1 MFPLG
6 VLCQK
11 KAVVDHTKILLPLNY
26 NTTFADIAG
35 GHSVTKHGTPAL
47 GNGDGFG
54 HSKWSNGSLGTN
66 LTATSYLTID
76 STPTLDLSG
85 RKPFTIECWIFA
97 NPYGSGGSAIFS
109 MRSGSGFCPIVMNF
123 YNTKIGDSALASW
136 QNTLTIQPSN
146 EVWRHVAIVGD
157 GTNITIYRGGTSIAQ
172 VAHPD
177 WPVGDRFLN
186 IGQDVEANS
195 GCYFNDFRF
204 SNAALYTANFTPPTS
219 AFTFGKPIERWF
231 RFDDDLSNSGNLAT
245 TATLDFGSV
254 TYSNTITNYAPST
267 SIGKSLLANGTQS
280 ITLSPTVTLG
290 ADFYVQFYA
299 AWPNDSNFNTVINS
313 ASGFNISKNAS
324 GNFYADFVTGGGLT
338 SAATYKDGVKR
349 KFKLTFKAG
358 VLQLYV
364 NDVLTDTSTSV
375 MTSVPFGVI
384 SLFYGTGGAATNGYY
399 DDLIIHRN

>member
-11 KAVVDHTKILLPLNY
+11 KVAVDHTKILLPLNY
-26 NTTFADIAG
+26 NTTFADLTGNAVVAKYG
-35 GHSVTKHGTPAL
+35 VPLL
-47 GNGDGFG
+47 GNGDGYG
-54 HSKWSNGSLGTN
+54 HSKWSNGSLATN
-66 LTATSYLTID
+66 LTAGAYLTIE
-76 STPTLDLSG
+76 STPLLDLSG
-85 RKPFTIECWIFA
+85 RKPFTIECWVFA

-109 MRSGSGFCPIVMNF
+109 MRSGSGFCPIVVNF
-123 YNTKIGDSALASW
+123 GHTKIGNSDLTAW
-136 QNTLTIQPSN
+136 QNDLIIQPSN
-146 EVWRHVAIVGD
+146 QAWRHFAIVGD
-157 GTNITIYRGGTSIAQ
+157 GTTITVFLYGVSVAQ
-172 VAHPD
+172 VPHPD

-195 GCYFNDFRF
+195 SCYFNDFRF

-254 TYSNTITNYAPST
+254 TYSNAITNYAPSI
-267 SIGKSLLANGTQS
+267 SAGKSLLANGTQI

>member
-11 KAVVDHTKILLPLNY
+11 KVAVDHTKILLPLNY
-26 NTTFADIAG
+26 NTTFADLTGNAVVAKYG
-35 GHSVTKHGTPAL
+35 VPLL
-47 GNGDGFG
+47 GNGDGYG
-54 HSKWSNGSLGTN
+54 HSKWSNGSLATN
-66 LTATSYLTID
+66 LTAGAYLTIE
-76 STPTLDLSG
+76 STPLLDLSG
-85 RKPFTIECWIFA
+85 RKPFTIECWVFA
-97 NPYGSGGSAIFS
+97 NPYGGGSAIFS
-109 MRSGSGFCPIVMNF
+109 MRSGSEICPIVMNF
-123 YNTKIGDSALASW
+123 GHTKIGDSALASW
-136 QNTLTIQPSN
+136 QNDLVIQPSN
-146 EVWRHVAIVGD
+146 ETWEHVAIVGD

-186 IGQDVEANS
+186 IGHDSEAHS

-204 SNAALYTANFTPPTS
+204 SDIARYTANFTPPTS

-231 RFDDDLSNSGNLAT
+231 RFDDNLSNSGDLAT

-267 SIGKSLLANGTQS
+267 SDGKSLLANGTQI

-299 AWPNDSNFNTVINS
+299 AWPNDSNFNTVIDS

-324 GNFYADFVTGGGLT
+324 GNFYANFVTGGGLT
-338 SAATYKDGVKR
+338 SASTYKDGVKR

-384 SLFYGTGGAATNGYY
+384 SLFYGTGGAATSGYY

>member
-1 MFPLG
+1 MIPLG

-11 KAVVDHTKILLPLNY
+11 KFLLDHTKILLPLNY
-26 NTTFADIAG
+26 NTTFADITGNAVVAKYG
-35 GHSVTKHGTPAL
+35 SPEL
-47 GNGDGFG
+47 GNGDGYG
-54 HSKWSNGSLGTN
+54 KSKWANGSLATN
-66 LTATSYLTID
+66 LTASSYITID

-85 RKPFTIECWIFA
+85 RKPFTIECWVFA
-97 NPYGSGGSAIFS
+97 NPYSSGGSPIFS

-123 YNTKIGDSALASW
+123 NNTKIGDSTLTSW

-146 EVWRHVAIVGD
+146 GTWQHVAIVGD

-186 IGQDVEANS
+186 IGHDAEANS
-195 GCYFNDFRF
+195 WCYFNDFRF
-204 SNAALYTANFTPPTS
+204 SDIARYSANFTPPSS

-231 RFDDDLSNSGNLAT
+231 RFDNNLSNSGDLAT

-254 TYSNTITNYAPST
+254 TYSNAITNYAPST
-267 SIGKSLLANGTQS
+267 SDGKSLLANGTQS

-313 ASGFNISKNAS
+313 ADGFNIAKNEA
-324 GNFYADFVTGGGLT
+324 GNFYVSFETGGGLT

-349 KFKLTFKAG
+349 KFKLTFNSG

-364 NDVLTDTSTSV
+364 DDVLTDTSTSV
-375 MTSVPFGVI
+375 MTSVPSGVI
-384 SLFYGTGGAATNGYY
+384 SLFYGTGGSATSGYY